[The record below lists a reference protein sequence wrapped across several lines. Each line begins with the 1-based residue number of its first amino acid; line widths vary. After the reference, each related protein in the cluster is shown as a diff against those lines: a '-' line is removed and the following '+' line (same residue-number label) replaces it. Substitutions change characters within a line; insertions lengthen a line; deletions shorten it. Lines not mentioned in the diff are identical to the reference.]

1 MLGII
6 RIKRSVDDQLHAYNI
21 TAYVV
26 GQAKSNHS
34 HIFVLGLKQLNYIPK
49 SKTKRNNWLTT

>member
-26 GQAKSNHS
+26 GQATVATIIYFCTRPQAAFAPMH
-34 HIFVLGLKQLNYIPK
+34 
-49 SKTKRNNWLTT
+49 